1 MKEQNQ
7 ERLLVSAQEAAV
19 LYGVSRSTF
28 YELHAAGRIPMPIRL
43 IGRCIRWRREEI
55 EKHIAMS
62 NGNLIPRDKWQHFME
77 NKR

>member
-1 MKEQNQ
+1 MKESP
-7 ERLLVSAQEAAV
+7 EKLLLSAAESAV
-19 LYGVSRSTF
+19 LYGVSRTTF
-28 YELHAAGRIPMPIRL
+28 YELHAAGRKPMPIRL
-43 IGRCIRWRREEI
+43 IGRCVRWRREEI